1 MIMRV
6 FRKNVGRYNGI
17 VPILVWT
24 FIFVLPFLLRIVLFR
39 KDPRTGS
46 LTDTFFSFLT
56 IIAIFYV
63 HTYLA
68 APLLGRRYGKWW
80 YAFSLA
86 GLLLFFLI
94 SMNYFMR
101 DLSVLNAAH
110 GLAPVP
116 GKPNAARIALIFPF
130 ALVIFCSFSYR
141 MYLEKIR
148 QKELIKEM
156 ETTHLKTELD
166 FLRSQVSPH
175 FMFNLM
181 NTLVSMAR
189 QKSELMEPS
198 LISLSQ
204 LMRYMLYDSGS
215 QKIGLS
221 AEIEY
226 LKNYINLQLLRFG
239 DAVRFNL
246 FLSGDPEGY
255 AIEPMLLIPF
265 VENAFKH
272 GTANVDDPGIEV
284 MIAIDNRFDRL
295 ELKVMNNVTRQKR
308 PSRADSGIG
317 LANVRRRLTLMY
329 PGKHTICVR
338 ETDDFYT
345 VNLTIN
351 L

>member
-1 MIMRV
+1 
-6 FRKNVGRYNGI
+6 
-17 VPILVWT
+17 
-24 FIFVLPFLLRIVLFR
+24 VL
-39 KDPRTGS
+39 
-46 LTDTFFSFLT
+46 
-56 IIAIFYV
+56 
-63 HTYLA
+63 
-68 APLLGRRYGKWW
+68 PLLGRPQGKWL
-80 YAFSLA
+80 YAIALA
-86 GLLLFFLI
+86 ALLLFFYL
-94 SMNYFMR
+94 SMNRFMH
-101 DLSVLNAAH
+101 DFAGLGAAH
-110 GLAPVP
+110 GLAPAP
-116 GKPNAARIALIFPF
+116 GRPNAVRIALIFPF

-141 MYLEKIR
+141 NYLERIK

-246 FLSGDPEGY
+246 FLSGDPQGY

-272 GTANVDDPGIEV
+272 GTANVNDPAIEV
-284 MIAIDNRFDRL
+284 VVVVDNRLGRL
-295 ELKVMNNVTRQKR
+295 ELKVMNNVSPQKR
-308 PSRADSGIG
+308 QLLSESGIG
-317 LANVRRRLTLMY
+317 LANVRRRLILLY
-329 PGKHTICVR
+329 PDKHTLGVK
-338 ETDDFYT
+338 ETDDLYT
-345 VNLTIN
+345 VNLMIN